1 MPWNTEEKLRLL
13 ILLLRE
19 GTETTNKGL
28 IVLSGIS
35 ILGHAALR
43 GREKYVLII
52 ASVYSLLFTLNVLT
66 YTVIIV

>member
-1 MPWNTEEKLRLL
+1 M
-13 ILLLRE
+13 LLRE

-43 GREKYVLII
+43 GREKYGLII
-52 ASVYSLLFTLNVLT
+52 APMYSLLFTLNVLT
-66 YTVIIV
+66 SKVIIV